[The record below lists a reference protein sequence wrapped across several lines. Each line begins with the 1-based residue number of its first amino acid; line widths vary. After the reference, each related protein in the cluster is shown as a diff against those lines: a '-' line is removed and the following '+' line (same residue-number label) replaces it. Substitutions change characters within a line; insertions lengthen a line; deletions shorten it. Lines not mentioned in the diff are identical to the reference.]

1 MADCKS
7 TIAVADR
14 MFVAAWDASHP
25 ELKYRARRLANGNHD
40 LADELLANTAVK
52 ALIFM
57 RRSPHMITDARG
69 LLYIVLRHVF
79 LDAMRRNHVQ
89 DATLDRVP
97 DPQQKIESTGDT
109 GPSTFRYAEL
119 QQSLERLN
127 TAVAALPDE
136 QQRLF
141 EFRFVEDLPY
151 HVIAERLGINPP
163 LARKRIELL
172 RKKLRLTFES
182 RVA

>member
-1 MADCKS
+1 M
-7 TIAVADR
+7 ADR
-14 MFVAAWDASHP
+14 MFVAAWNAMHP
-25 ELKYRARRLANGNHD
+25 ELRYRARHLANGNPD
-40 LADELLANTAVK
+40 LADELLADTSVK

-57 RRSPHMITDARG
+57 RRSPQAITDVRG
-69 LLYIVLRHVF
+69 FLYIVLRHVF
-79 LDAMRRNHVQ
+79 LDATRRSRVQ
-89 DATLDRVP
+89 GATLDQGN
-97 DPQQKIESTGDT
+97 DPHPKIESTRDL
-109 GPSTFRYAEL
+109 GPSTFRYVEL

-127 TAVAALPDE
+127 AAVAELPDE

-151 HVIAERLGINPP
+151 EVIAQRLGINAP

-172 RKKLRLTFES
+172 RKKLRLTLEN

>member
-1 MADCKS
+1 MAGRRSK
-7 TIAVADR
+7 TAVADR
-14 MFVAAWDASHP
+14 MFVTAWDAIQP
-25 ELKYRARRLANGNHD
+25 ELRYRARHLANGNHD
-40 LADELLANTAVK
+40 FAEELLADTSVK

-69 LLYIVLRHVF
+69 FLYVVLRHVF
-79 LDAMRRNHVQ
+79 LDATRRSRVQ
-89 DATLDRVP
+89 DATLDQGH
-97 DPQQKIESTGDT
+97 DPRQKIESASDS
-109 GPSTFRYAEL
+109 GPSAFRYVEL

-127 TAVAALPDE
+127 AAISTLPDE

-151 HVIAERLGINPP
+151 HVIAERLGINAP

-172 RKKLRLTFES
+172 RKKLRLAFGS